1 MTTALNGY
9 CAKLTG
15 AALDA
20 VHSDPNVDHIE
31 EDGIVSIEYEPIGT
45 PTTVDPVGPDHIG
58 RSKPTPT
65 DLGKGVDIYVLG
77 ETLPY
82 AAWLR

>member
-20 VHSDPNVDHIE
+20 VLSDPNVDHIE
-31 EDGIVSIEYEPIGT
+31 EDGNASVKYETIGT
-45 PTTVDPVGPDHIG
+45 PTTVDPVGPVGPDHAG
-58 RSKPTPT
+58 PPCP
-65 DLGKGVDIYVLG
+65 DHDNGGGVDIYVLG

-82 AAWLR
+82 AA

>member
-15 AALDA
+15 TALDA
-20 VHSDPNVDHIE
+20 VRSDPNVDHIE

-45 PTTVDPVGPDHIG
+45 PTTVDPAGPDHAG
-58 RSKPTPT
+58 LLYRTPT
-65 DLGKGVDIYVLG
+65 DLGNGVDVYVLG

-82 AAWLR
+82 VAWLQ